1 MWGNSS
7 FAGSVAQVES
17 AVEASEM
24 KAPSRW
30 QTAETAAVVHLWPPS
45 VRALVSCCL
54 LRNRST
60 RWCPSTGAPELT
72 FEAPAAHVGAQARRR
87 NARILLQKF
96 LLRLHL

>member
-7 FAGSVAQVES
+7 FASSVAQVKS

-45 VRALVSCCL
+45 VRALLSCCL
-54 LRNRST
+54 LRNCST
-60 RWCPSTGAPELT
+60 RWYLFTGVPELT
-72 FEAPAAHVGAQARRR
+72 FEAPAAHVGAQVRRK
-87 NARILLQKF
+87 NAQIFLQKL